1 MATPFPPLN
10 PKNTGNVCPTTT
22 KIPAICTNNALSEF
36 LAIAP
41 TKIAKSIA
49 TTPFN
54 VSHKRVQIAAFLPTD
69 LKTFVAP
76 AFPLPFSLTSNPAIF
91 LLNITEKLTLPI
103 KYATIPTIKYAA
115 ILFTPSYLL

>member
-1 MATPFPPLN
+1 MLHQQNPIDTIFVNAIKISANTKQINPIFQFVISNTPNEVATPFPPLN

-69 LKTFVAP
+69 L
-76 AFPLPFSLTSNPAIF
+76 
-91 LLNITEKLTLPI
+91 
-103 KYATIPTIKYAA
+103 
-115 ILFTPSYLL
+115 